1 MRRYVRTLVVIGV
14 LVTLASLVLG
24 LKTFK
29 IGGFE
34 RGSDSILGLNLGLDL
49 RGGIDLRYQAIDPF
63 TGEPFTP
70 REDEMRAL

>member
-1 MRRYVRTLVVIGV
+1 MRRYVRTLVVIVV

-24 LKTFK
+24 FQTFK

-49 RGGIDLRYQAIDPF
+49 RGGIDLRYQAVDP
-63 TGEPFTP
+63 
-70 REDEMRAL
+70 L